1 MEPFPQDKAAYTTRK
16 KLFARVFFKKRKKVL
31 REIREK
37 FHALAQIL
45 LTRLRRLVIVIL
57 FRRIH
62 PYLFYL
68 QDVIQYH

>member
-31 REIREK
+31 REITQK
-37 FHALAQIL
+37 LSSLAQIL
-45 LTRLRRLVIVIL
+45 LTRQPRFATEKL

-62 PYLFYL
+62 PYLSYL
-68 QDVIQYH
+68 LDEILYH